1 MRTHN
6 ELNADLAEA
15 RKRIAALRKEMLEG
29 IYEECQANGGKV
41 KLTGLV
47 LEKGTTFER
56 EVYDLRSVLA
66 EQGGVTKR
74 MLIYRASSTDKTT
87 PLYQY
92 CGHNS
97 VEDWHLE
104 LDSLSVILE
113 VVAGIEARRA

>member
-1 MRTHN
+1 MRTYN

-29 IYEECQANGGKV
+29 IYEECQDNGGKV

-104 LDSLSVILE
+104 LDTLSVILE
-113 VVAGIEARRA
+113 VVAGIEERRN

>member
-6 ELNADLAEA
+6 ELNADLVEA

-56 EVYDLRSVLA
+56 EVYYLRSVLA

>member
-15 RKRIAALRKEMLEG
+15 RTRIAALRKEMLEG

-113 VVAGIEARRA
+113 VVAGIEERRK

>member
-1 MRTHN
+1 MRKH
-6 ELNADLAEA
+6 AEIKRDVQAA
-15 RKRIAALRKEMLEG
+15 RARIAELRKEMLEG

-97 VEDWHLE
+97 VQDWHLD
-104 LDSLSVILE
+104 LDSLSVVLE
-113 VVAGIEARRA
+113 MVAGIEERRN